1 MMTRRKQTQFQ
12 LALMLILQFV
22 SLQTTTV
29 GAFQSS
35 PTGPNNPSSP
45 AHQMVATTS
54 GFDTTESSSEDASTI
69 DFPPPLS
76 PIQRTARA
84 LKFYKQVLPVL
95 GAYKVKEFELEL
107 RRKQLKQ
114 EISEEEEASIWKEI
128 DEWGSAR
135 VADTIQDMK
144 GFYVKTGQVISTR
157 VDLFPEAYTSKL
169 QDLQDGLD
177 PMPFALVKKVV
188 EQELLDGAPLSELFA
203 TFEEEPLGA
212 ASIAQVH
219 KATLL
224 DGRVVAVKLQRP
236 NVEPKLL
243 GDVANLKRISKA
255 LADNLPVDY
264 YTVFC
269 ELGDALNNELNFLA
283 EAQAMRKID
292 LAISH
297 DEQGQPTQ
305 RAVSIPLPI
314 GELVSKRVL
323 VMDFV
328 EGVPLN
334 KLKQRMKEKGI
345 EEGTPEA
352 KLAGRRILDSLSLAF
367 GRMIFGAGFLH
378 GDPHPGNI
386 FIGEGGKVSLI
397 DCGQFKALPRPQRVR
412 LAEVVLAV
420 ADYQDAAALVAA
432 EQNASSDSVAKMT
445 ACKDRLATLVQ
456 DFGVTVAEENQYD
469 TDLWCSIGLFLFGN
483 ADQRLPGNG
492 KYSANELDDNS
503 PIKLVTSFPQE
514 LVLLGRATVLLKGIA
529 KKLEVPFSLA
539 DKWGPGCALTLE
551 AASEPTLPLWGKET
565 AINGG
570 EVSVSSP
577 TETPTDA
584 EKIRFLQVM
593 RVLKTWGKGKGR
605 RFLERVVRR
614 LPPNLK
620 AQVLEAELRRQER
633 KEREMKENMRVSRQ

>member
-1 MMTRRKQTQFQ
+1 
-12 LALMLILQFV
+12 MLVLQFA

-29 GAFQSS
+29 GAFQSN
-35 PTGPNNPSSP
+35 PIGLNPSSSVL
-45 AHQMVATTS
+45 QMVATTS
-54 GFDTTESSSEDASTI
+54 NIDTTESYSEDATI
-69 DFPPPLS
+69 EFPPPLS

-95 GAYKVKEFELEL
+95 GAYKAKEIELEV

-114 EISEEEEASIWKEI
+114 EISEDEEASIWNEI

-177 PMPFALVKKVV
+177 PMPFAIVKKVV

-203 TFEEEPLGA
+203 TFDEEPLGA

-255 LADNLPVDY
+255 LADSLPVDY

-305 RAVSIPLPI
+305 RAVMIPRPV

-345 EEGTPEA
+345 KEGTPEA

-397 DCGQFKALPRPQRVR
+397 DCGQFKALPRPQRVQ
-412 LAEVVLAV
+412 LAELVLAV
-420 ADYQDAAALVAA
+420 SDYQDATALAV
-432 EQNASSDSVAKMT
+432 EQKANADAVAKVT
-445 ACKDRLATLVQ
+445 KSKGRLAKLVK
-456 DFGVTVAEENQYD
+456 DFGVTVAEENEQD

-483 ADQRLPGNG
+483 ADQTLPGNG

-503 PIKLVTSFPQE
+503 PIKLVQSFPQE

-565 AINGG
+565 DSVGG
-570 EVSVSSP
+570 EASNGEASVAS
-577 TETPTDA
+577 TPGTATDA
-584 EKIRFLQVM
+584 EKIRFLQVL

-605 RFLERVVRR
+605 RFLERVVTR

-620 AQVLEAELRRQER
+620 AQVLDAELRRQER
-633 KEREMKENMRVSRQ
+633 KELAMKEKMRASRQ